1 MNMVYLSLVFPSLSI
16 IIFQHGGRCTP
27 MNGAQIMF
35 GPKRK
40 LDPKKHIFGINSVHL
55 TDSSHYLHGAFN
67 FESSSE
73 IIVAKQYI

>member
-1 MNMVYLSLVFPSLSI
+1 MNKVYLLVGFPSLSI
-16 IIFQHGGRCTP
+16 TIFQDGDSCTP
-27 MNGAQIMF
+27 MNGTQIMF
-35 GPKRK
+35 DPKRN

-67 FESSSE
+67 FDSSSE